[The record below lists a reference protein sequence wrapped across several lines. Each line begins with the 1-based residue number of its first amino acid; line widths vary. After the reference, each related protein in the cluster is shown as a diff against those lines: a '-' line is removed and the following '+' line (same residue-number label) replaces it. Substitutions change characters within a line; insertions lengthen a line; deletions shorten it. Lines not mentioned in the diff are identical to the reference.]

1 VPSDETPS
9 STKGRA
15 AVGRVEKRFW
25 QRTGTSVTLA
35 EAAAAAGCSVRSLQL
50 AFRRHRGT
58 TPMAVWRRIRLEAA
72 RAALVRA
79 NGAASIAGI
88 AADHGF
94 SNPGRFAKL
103 FREAFG
109 QLPTQ
114 ILRQTAP
121 E

>member
-1 VPSDETPS
+1 VPSHQTPS
-9 STKGRA
+9 STKGCAEVR
-15 AVGRVEKRFW
+15 RVEKLFR

-35 EAAAAAGCSVRSLQL
+35 EAAAGCSVRSLQL

-58 TPMAVWRRIRLEAA
+58 TPMAAWRRIRLEAA

-79 NGAASIAGI
+79 DGAASIGGI

-94 SNPGRFAKL
+94 SNPGRFTKL

-109 QLPTQ
+109 QSPTQ
-114 ILRQTAP
+114 ILRQTGP

>member
-1 VPSDETPS
+1 VLSHQTLS

-15 AVGRVEKRFW
+15 EVRQVEKLFR

-35 EAAAAAGCSVRSLQL
+35 EAAAAAGCGVRSLQL

-58 TPMAVWRRIRLEAA
+58 TPMATWRRIRLEAA
-72 RAALVRA
+72 RAALVHPD
-79 NGAASIAGI
+79 GAASIAGI
-88 AADHGF
+88 AAEHGF

-114 ILRQTAP
+114 ILRQTGP

>member
-1 VPSDETPS
+1 VPSHQTPS
-9 STKGRA
+9 STKGCAEVR
-15 AVGRVEKRFW
+15 RVEKLFR

-58 TPMAVWRRIRLEAA
+58 TPMAAWRRIRLEAA

-79 NGAASIAGI
+79 DGAASIGGI
-88 AADHGF
+88 AAEHGF

-103 FREAFG
+103 LREAFG
-109 QLPTQ
+109 QSPTQ
-114 ILRQTAP
+114 ILRRAGP